1 MKWLLALVMATATLG
16 NVQAQSQ
23 LEQDLADLRA
33 WMQRRSSQADST
45 IKQEWPTVKQEF
57 KELTYSLN
65 RNTQK
70 LSEDSRKEYNGMKQR
85 YSEWEER
92 HESETVDLDG
102 KELERWEREMTGT
115 TKINRMKPAKMYDAY
130 ANLLAYTRE
139 QRRSWSLRDWEYAEF
154 VLGEL
159 NSRKAEVQQDLTNS
173 DKIRIAAL
181 QVEFASLKKSREAK
195 DAYQHMRENN
205 R

>member
-1 MKWLLALVMATATLG
+1 MKCLLALVMAVLTFG

-45 IKQEWPTVKQEF
+45 IKKEWPTVKQEF

-65 RNTQK
+65 RNSQK
-70 LSEDSRKEYNGMKQR
+70 LSEDSRSEYNGIRQR
-85 YSEWEER
+85 YEEWEER
-92 HESETVDLDG
+92 NESVAVDLDG

-115 TKINRMKPAKMYDAY
+115 TNISRLKPVKMYDAY

-139 QRRSWSLRDWEYAEF
+139 QRRGWSLRDWEYAEF
-154 VLGEL
+154 VFGEL
-159 NSRKAEVQQDLTNS
+159 NNRKAQVQEYLTNS

-195 DAYQHMRENN
+195 DAYQNRRENN